1 MNNFR
6 ASCITGSILL
16 HLVFNIASTTHAA
29 IPLQNATATFSQTSF
44 GGKPVGQAIDG
55 SLGSDNGWAIY
66 EGPTDCC
73 GAIPGSTNPQIAVF
87 ETASDIS
94 IAGGASLTITLQQLF
109 TSAGHNLGRFRLS
122 ATTDARSAFADGLAS
137 GGDVTAAWTVLAPLS
152 ANSTNGATLT
162 ILGDN
167 SILAGG
173 TNPATSTYTVNAF
186 TPLVGI
192 TGFRLEVLA
201 DSSFPDSGPGRN
213 GNGNFVLTEFQV
225 DANMLSGDY
234 NNNGKVDAADYVL
247 WRKSPGTYGGN
258 PAGYNTWR
266 ANFGLP
272 PGSGSAAAVSASAAV
287 PEPTARFLLL
297 STVAGL
303 SFLRRRAALSSQKVA
318 RM

>member
-1 MNNFR
+1 
-6 ASCITGSILL
+6 
-16 HLVFNIASTTHAA
+16 VFNSASTTHAA

-173 TNPATSTYTVNAF
+173 HESGEFDIYSERFYPIGRDY
-186 TPLVGI
+186 
-192 TGFRLEVLA
+192 RL
-201 DSSFPDSGPGRN
+201 
-213 GNGNFVLTEFQV
+213 
-225 DANMLSGDY
+225 
-234 NNNGKVDAADYVL
+234 
-247 WRKSPGTYGGN
+247 
-258 PAGYNTWR
+258 PAGGPR
-266 ANFGLP
+266 
-272 PGSGSAAAVSASAAV
+272 
-287 PEPTARFLLL
+287 RQQL
-297 STVAGL
+297 S
-303 SFLRRRAALSSQKVA
+303 
-318 RM
+318 